1 MKNINKLIIIS
12 TLLTLGLV
20 GCAGQGKSDE
30 GSKACGDCSIP
41 AFHTQSLELKVAAP
55 AGSPAVA
62 LFAHISESTVEI
74 NAAENVQSYMT
85 DTADKD
91 IVILP
96 TNYGVNMIANKG
108 VGFKLAATVTF
119 GNFFLLSTGKDSDG
133 VLSEGD
139 KVIAFQQNGV
149 AGKLFNYVYGD
160 KGLDVTY
167 LTDAASVKNKILTE
181 DLDAGYVL
189 LAQPVV
195 AAILGQKSEYK
206 VYANVQNDY
215 KEKTGGKEIT
225 QASIF
230 VRNDVD
236 ANKAKTFLKNI
247 KEDVEALLKDP
258 ELLASATS
266 EIEDQVF
273 TTKLTGTK
281 TLVTN
286 LLKNNNQIGL
296 GFKYAVD
303 NKESIDAFIGTLG
316 LPATNEEIYFRIN

>member
-1 MKNINKLIIIS
+1 MNKK
-12 TLLTLGLV
+12 LLTLIPIMVLT
-20 GCAGQGKSDE
+20 
-30 GSKACGDCSIP
+30 ACSGTAS
-41 AFHTQSLELKVAAP
+41 HSLELQVATP
-55 AGSPAVA
+55 AGSPATAFYKYLGDTEHLEVNGDA
-62 LFAHISESTVEI
+62 
-74 NAAENVQSYMT
+74 NNVIAYLTST
-85 DTADKD
+85 DTSQRKD
-91 IVILP
+91 VVVAP
-96 TNYGVNMIANKG
+96 TNAGVAAINKSAP
-108 VGFKLAATVTF
+108 FKLAATITF

-133 VLSEGD
+133 TLSEGD

-167 LTDAASVKNKILTE
+167 LTDAASIKNKILTE

-195 AAILGQKSEYK
+195 AAILAQKSEYK
-206 VYANVQNDY
+206 IYANVQNDY
-215 KEKTGGKEIT
+215 KEKTGGKEVT

-230 VRNDVD
+230 IRNDVD
-236 ANKAKTFLKNI
+236 VSKAKSFLNNI
-247 KEDVEALLKDP
+247 KEDVESLLKDP
-258 ELLASATS
+258 SLLESSTKD
-266 EIEDQVF
+266 IEDQIF

-296 GFKYAVD
+296 GFKYAYE

-316 LPATNEEIYFRIN
+316 LPATNEEIYFRVN

>member
-1 MKNINKLIIIS
+1 MNKK
-12 TLLTLGLV
+12 LLTLIPVIALT
-20 GCAGQGKSDE
+20 
-30 GSKACGDCSIP
+30 ACSGTTS
-41 AFHTQSLELKVAAP
+41 HSLELKVVTP
-55 AGSPAVA
+55 AGSPATAFYKHLGDTEHLEVNGDA
-62 LFAHISESTVEI
+62 
-74 NAAENVQSYMT
+74 NNVIAYLTTT
-85 DTADKD
+85 DTAQRKD
-91 IVILP
+91 VVVAP
-96 TNYGVNMIANKG
+96 TNAGVAAINKNAP
-108 VGFKLAATVTF
+108 FKIAATITF
-119 GNFFLLSTGKDSDG
+119 GNFFLLSTGKESDG
-133 VLSEGD
+133 TLSEGD

-195 AAILGQKSEYK
+195 AAILGQKSEFK
-206 VYANVQNDY
+206 IYANVQNDY

-230 VRNDVD
+230 IRNDVD
-236 ANKAKTFLKNI
+236 VSRAKSFLNGI
-247 KEDVEALLKDP
+247 KEDVESLLKDP
-258 ELLASATS
+258 SLLASST
-266 EIEDQVF
+266 EDIEDQVF

-296 GFKYAVD
+296 GFKYAYE

-316 LPATNEEIYFRIN
+316 LPATNEESYFRVN

>member
-1 MKNINKLIIIS
+1 MNKKP
-12 TLLTLGLV
+12 LTLIPLM
-20 GCAGQGKSDE
+20 ALT
-30 GSKACGDCSIP
+30 ACSGGTP
-41 AFHTQSLELKVAAP
+41 YSLELQVATP
-55 AGSPAVA
+55 AGSPATAFYKYLGDTEHLEVNGDANNVIAYLSATETTQRKDVVVA
-62 LFAHISESTVEI
+62 
-74 NAAENVQSYMT
+74 
-85 DTADKD
+85 
-91 IVILP
+91 P
-96 TNYGVNMIANKG
+96 TNAGVASINKG
-108 VGFKLAATVTF
+108 APFKIAATITF